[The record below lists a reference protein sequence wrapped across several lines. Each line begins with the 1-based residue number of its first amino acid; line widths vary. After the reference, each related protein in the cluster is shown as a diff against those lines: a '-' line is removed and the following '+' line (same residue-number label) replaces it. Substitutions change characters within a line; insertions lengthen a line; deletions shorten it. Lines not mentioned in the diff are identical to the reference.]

1 MLHVTSEIY
10 SKLASEVERLVE
22 WAEGGFNYDYADPDS
37 IKETAE
43 VESGELFITVDFT
56 AYPSYR
62 YEEINPGLY
71 GPDGQ
76 WGYTRQSVDVDFGS
90 FSATNED
97 GDELENDFSA
107 DELKKYLDF

>member
-1 MLHVTSEIY
+1 MFHITPEIY
-10 SKLASEVERLVE
+10 SQLASEIERLVE
-22 WAEGGFNYDYADPDS
+22 WHEGGFAYDYDDPDS
-37 IKETAE
+37 IKDTAE
-43 VESGELFITVDFT
+43 AESADMLFTVDFT

-97 GDELENDFSA
+97 GDELENDFSTE
-107 DELKKYLDF
+107 ELKKYLDF